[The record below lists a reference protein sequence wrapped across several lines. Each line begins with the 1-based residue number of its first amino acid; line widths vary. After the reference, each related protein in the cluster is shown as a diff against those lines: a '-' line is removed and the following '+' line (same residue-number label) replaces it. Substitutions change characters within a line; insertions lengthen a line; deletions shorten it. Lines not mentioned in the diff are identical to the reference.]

1 MRLYEA
7 KEIIANIPDDTDVA
21 IRFGAVKGTLTAG
34 ELRHMMKGH
43 QDEELRSTQ
52 PGRSRS
58 VDHGLD
64 KDEVLCWLV
73 SD

>member
-43 QDEELRSTQ
+43 QDEESVQ
-52 PGRSRS
+52 PNQDGRG
-58 VDHGLD
+58 VWITDWTKTKFFVG
-64 KDEVLCWLV
+64 
-73 SD
+73 